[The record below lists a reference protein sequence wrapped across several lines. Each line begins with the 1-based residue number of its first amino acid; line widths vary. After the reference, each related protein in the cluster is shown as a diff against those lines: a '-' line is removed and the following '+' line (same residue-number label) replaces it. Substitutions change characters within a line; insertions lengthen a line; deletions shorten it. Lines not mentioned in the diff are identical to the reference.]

1 MILFLGYA
9 DDPTLLL
16 TIELARDRGLD
27 HIVVD
32 QRSSDRYD
40 LLLEVGDAGVGGDLC
55 IEGGVV
61 ELATI
66 SSVYARPLTPV
77 AFADPRGRQRAA
89 VFDQSMLEWLDVADC
104 RVVNPPAAMHSNA
117 SKPFQAQAIGAAGLR
132 VPETI
137 VTSDPDAVRAFA
149 DAHDG
154 VVFKSTSGIRSIV
167 RRLDE
172 TAAAD
177 LDRVRALP
185 TQFQAYVPGTD
196 VRVHVVGER
205 VFAAEVTSDAVD
217 YRYARRDGLDATL
230 SDTALPDD
238 VAASCVALAH
248 GLGLSFCGIDLRR
261 RPDGEHVCFEV
272 NPMPGYSYFEQ
283 ETGQPISEA
292 LVDLLANP

>member
-1 MILFLGYA
+1 MILFFGYA

-16 TIELARDRGLD
+16 TIELARERGID
-27 HIVVD
+27 HIVID

-40 LLLEVGDAGVGGDLC
+40 LVLEVGDAGVGGDLC
-55 IEGGVV
+55 TEGAIVQ
-61 ELATI
+61 LAAI

-89 VFDQSMLEWLDVADC
+89 VFDQAILEWLDIAEC

-172 TAAAD
+172 ASAGE

-205 VFAAEVTSDAVD
+205 VFAAEVRSDAVD
-217 YRYARRDGLDATL
+217 YRYARRDGLEATL
-230 SDTALPDD
+230 TDTAVPDD
-238 VAASCVALAH
+238 VAVACVALAR

-261 RPDGEHVCFEV
+261 RPDGVHVCFEV
-272 NPMPGYSYFEQ
+272 NPMPGYSYFEH